1 MPHSPVKVH
10 PAQQALHHICQDK
23 NLEKILTGYVL
34 NNKKK
39 DFKLCC
45 EALIDSYPHRK
56 DTIESKMTYILNNW
70 YNINCLYKYNLSC
83 PMESQISHNIADLFT
98 ARPKAY
104 SIKTIKQLTKLRM
117 LYKNNQNIKK
127 LYLNNFNSNE
137 IITINKEKLNF
148 DIFERNK
155 QFIPLYEGKLYHPVL
170 QYF

>member
-1 MPHSPVKVH
+1 
-10 PAQQALHHICQDK
+10 
-23 NLEKILTGYVL
+23 
-34 NNKKK
+34 
-39 DFKLCC
+39 
-45 EALIDSYPHRK
+45 
-56 DTIESKMTYILNNW
+56 
-70 YNINCLYKYNLSC
+70 
-83 PMESQISHNIADLFT
+83 MESQISHNIADLFT

-155 QFIPLYEGKLYHPVL
+155 QFIPLYECKLYHPVL